1 MKNHIVS
8 NSLINDFIHDDS
20 VEEIWINGPGHIFVA
35 RNGISELTSV
45 VLSENEIIVLVEQLL
60 RNTGR
65 RLDIS
70 HPFVDATLPD
80 GSRLHAVIPDI
91 TKKWPAI
98 NIRKFGSAI
107 PNLEFLVKKQML
119 DYQIASLLKE
129 IVGNS
134 KNILISGTT
143 GAGKTTFL
151 SSLLNTLPANTRIIT
166 CEEVFELKINSSD
179 WVALQTREMN
189 LESEGEVSLRRLI
202 REALRMRPDRLV
214 LGEVRQAEALDLL
227 IALNSG
233 MSGMATIHANSA
245 REAINK
251 LMLLPLLGGPNIQ
264 AEFVKKTV
272 GQVID
277 FAIHLERNQNGFRQ
291 VAEIIEISNDPIRD
305 NIKSIRFT
313 QQIKARENYQRQS
326 NEYSIT

>member
-8 NSLINDFIHDDS
+8 NSLINDFIQDDS

-98 NIRKFGSAI
+98 NIRKFGSAT
-107 PNLEFLVKKQML
+107 PNLELLVEKQML
-119 DYQIASLLKE
+119 DSQIASLLKE

-277 FAIHLERNQNGFRQ
+277 FAIHLERNQTGFRQ
-291 VAEIIEISNDPIRD
+291 VAEIIEISIFFSNKAF
-305 NIKSIRFT
+305 NIPK
-313 QQIKARENYQRQS
+313 
-326 NEYSIT
+326 

>member
-1 MKNHIVS
+1 MKNQIVS
-8 NSLINDFIHDDS
+8 NSLINELIYDES

-45 VLSENEIIVLVEQLL
+45 ILTENEITVLVEQLL

-91 TKKWPAI
+91 TKKWPAL
-98 NIRKFGSAI
+98 NIRKFGSVI
-107 PNLEFLVKKQML
+107 PNLEFLVEKRMF
-119 DYQIASLLKE
+119 DSEVADLLKD
-129 IVGNS
+129 IVRNS
-134 KNILISGTT
+134 KNVLISGTT

-166 CEEVFELKINSSD
+166 CEEVFELKLNSSD
-179 WVALQTREMN
+179 WVALQTREVN
-189 LESEGEVSLRRLI
+189 LESEGEVSLRRLV

-245 REAINK
+245 SEAVNK
-251 LMLLPLLGGPNIQ
+251 LTLLPLLGGPNIQ

-272 GQVID
+272 GQVIN
-277 FAIHLERNQNGFRQ
+277 FVVHLERNQDGFRR
-291 VAEIIEISNDPIRD
+291 VAEIIEISNDRTKD
-305 NIKSIRFT
+305 NIKINSVYT
-313 QQIKARENYQRQS
+313 ANQS
-326 NEYSIT
+326 SRKLSEAV

>member
-8 NSLINDFIHDDS
+8 NSLINELIQDDT

-98 NIRKFGSAI
+98 NIRKFGSAT
-107 PNLEFLVKKQML
+107 PNLELLVEKQML
-119 DYQIASLLKE
+119 DSQIASLLKE

-277 FAIHLERNQNGFRQ
+277 FAIHLERNQTGFRQ
-291 VAEIIEISNDPIRD
+291 VAEIIEISNDRISD
-305 NIKSIRFT
+305 NIKINSIYT
-313 QQIKARENYQRQS
+313 ANQS
-326 NEYSIT
+326 KRKLSEAV

>member
-8 NSLINDFIHDDS
+8 NSLINDFIQDDS

-45 VLSENEIIVLVEQLL
+45 VLSENEINVLVEQLL

-98 NIRKFGSAI
+98 NIRKFGSAT
-107 PNLEFLVKKQML
+107 PNLELLVEKQML
-119 DYQIASLLKE
+119 DSQIASLLKE
-129 IVGNS
+129 IVGKS

-277 FAIHLERNQNGFRQ
+277 FAIHLERNQTGFRQ
-291 VAEIIEISNDPIRD
+291 VAEIIEISNDRISD
-305 NIKSIRFT
+305 NIKINSIYTANQNKR
-313 QQIKARENYQRQS
+313 KLSEAV
-326 NEYSIT
+326 

>member
-1 MKNHIVS
+1 MINHIVS
-8 NSLINDFIHDDS
+8 NSLINELIHDDT

-45 VLSENEIIVLVEQLL
+45 ILTENEIIVLVEQLL

-80 GSRLHAVIPDI
+80 GSRLHAVIPNI
-91 TKKWPAI
+91 TKQWPAI
-98 NIRKFGSAI
+98 NIRKFGLAI
-107 PNLEFLVKKQML
+107 PNLESLVEKRMF
-119 DYQIASLLKE
+119 DYEIANLLKE

-134 KNILISGTT
+134 KNVLISGTT

-166 CEEVFELKINSSD
+166 CEEVFELKLNSSD

-189 LESEGEVSLRRLI
+189 QESEGEVSLRRLI

-245 REAINK
+245 REAVNK
-251 LMLLPLLGGPNIQ
+251 LLLLPLLGGPNIQ

-277 FAIHLERNQNGFRQ
+277 FAVHLERNKAGFRQ
-291 VAEIIEISNDPIRD
+291 VAEIVEISNDAIKD
-305 NIKSIRFT
+305 NIKINSIYRADSRN
-313 QQIKARENYQRQS
+313 KKLSEAV
-326 NEYSIT
+326 

>member
-8 NSLINDFIHDDS
+8 NSLINDFIQDDS

-35 RNGISELTSV
+35 RNGIPELTSV
-45 VLSENEIIVLVEQLL
+45 VLSENEITVLVEQLL

-107 PNLEFLVKKQML
+107 PNLEVLVEKRML
-119 DYQIASLLKE
+119 DSQIASLLKE

-291 VAEIIEISNDPIRD
+291 IAEIIEISNDPIRD
-305 NIKSIRFT
+305 NIKINSIYT
-313 QQIKARENYQRQS
+313 ANQS
-326 NEYSIT
+326 KRKLSEAV

>member
-8 NSLINDFIHDDS
+8 NSLINDFIQDDS

-98 NIRKFGSAI
+98 NIRKFGSAT
-107 PNLEFLVKKQML
+107 PNLELLVEKQML
-119 DYQIASLLKE
+119 DSQIASLLKE

-277 FAIHLERNQNGFRQ
+277 FAIHLERNQIGFRQ
-291 VAEIIEISNDPIRD
+291 VAEIIEISNDRISD
-305 NIKSIRFT
+305 NIKINSIYT
-313 QQIKARENYQRQS
+313 ANQS
-326 NEYSIT
+326 NRKLSEAV

>member
-1 MKNHIVS
+1 MKNQIVS
-8 NSLINDFIHDDS
+8 NSLINDLIQDET

-98 NIRKFGSAI
+98 NIRKFGSAA
-107 PNLEFLVKKQML
+107 PNLELLVEKQML
-119 DYQIASLLKE
+119 DSQIASVLKE

-277 FAIHLERNQNGFRQ
+277 FAVHLERNQAGFRQ
-291 VAEIIEISNDPIRD
+291 VAEIIEISNDSLKD
-305 NIKSIRFT
+305 NIKINSIYT
-313 QQIKARENYQRQS
+313 ANQS
-326 NEYSIT
+326 NRKLSEAV

>member
-8 NSLINDFIHDDS
+8 NSLINDFFHDDS

-119 DYQIASLLKE
+119 DSQIASLLKE

-251 LMLLPLLGGPNIQ
+251 MMLLPLLGGPNIQ

-305 NIKSIRFT
+305 NIKINSIYT
-313 QQIKARENYQRQS
+313 ANQS
-326 NEYSIT
+326 KRKLSEAV

>member
-1 MKNHIVS
+1 MINQMVS
-8 NSLINDFIHDDS
+8 NQSINELIEDEGI
-20 VEEIWINGPGHIFVA
+20 EEIWINGPGRIFIA
-35 RNGISELTSV
+35 KNGISELTSV
-45 VLSENEIIVLVEQLL
+45 VLNEDEMVVLIEQLL

-98 NIRKFGSAI
+98 NIRKFGANTPSI
-107 PNLEFLVKKQML
+107 SNLVKKEMFDQNTATL
-119 DYQIASLLKE
+119 LESL
-129 IVGNS
+129 VNGS
-134 KNILISGTT
+134 KNILVSGTT
-143 GAGKTTFL
+143 GAGKTTFV
-151 SSLLNTLPANTRIIT
+151 SALLNCLPANTRIIT
-166 CEEVFELKINSSD
+166 CEEVFELKLNSSD
-179 WVALQTREMN
+179 WVALQTRETN
-189 LESEGEVSLRRLI
+189 LESKGEVSLRRLI
-202 REALRMRPDRLV
+202 REALRMRPERLI
-214 LGEVRQAEALDLL
+214 LGEVRQAEALELL

-251 LMLLPLLGGPNIQ
+251 LTLLPLLGGPNIQ

-277 FAIHLERNQNGFRQ
+277 FVVHLERDVKGHRRISEIVQLSCDLNGEEL
-291 VAEIIEISNDPIRD
+291 VIK
-305 NIKSIRFT
+305 NIYNFNSSHNRLT
-313 QQIKARENYQRQS
+313 RVV
-326 NEYSIT
+326 

>member
-1 MKNHIVS
+1 MKNQIVS
-8 NSLINDFIHDDS
+8 NSLINDLIQDET

-80 GSRLHAVIPDI
+80 GSRLHAVIPEI

-98 NIRKFGSAI
+98 NIRKFGSTT
-107 PNLEFLVKKQML
+107 PNLEFLVEKQML
-119 DYQIASLLKE
+119 DSQTANLLKE

-134 KNILISGTT
+134 KNLLISGTT

-151 SSLLNTLPANTRIIT
+151 SSLLNSLPANIRIIT
-166 CEEVFELKINSSD
+166 CEEVFELKLKSSD

-277 FAIHLERNQNGFRQ
+277 FAVHLERNQAGFRQ
-291 VAEIIEISNDPIRD
+291 VAEIIEISNDSLKD
-305 NIKSIRFT
+305 NIKINSIYT
-313 QQIKARENYQRQS
+313 ANQS
-326 NEYSIT
+326 NRKLSEAV

>member
-8 NSLINDFIHDDS
+8 NSLINDFIQDDS

-98 NIRKFGSAI
+98 NIRKFGSAA
-107 PNLEFLVKKQML
+107 PNLEFLVEKRML
-119 DYQIASLLKE
+119 DSQIASLLKE

-277 FAIHLERNQNGFRQ
+277 FAIHLERNQSGFRQ
-291 VAEIIEISNDPIRD
+291 VAEIIEISNDPIRN
-305 NIKSIRFT
+305 NIEINSIYT
-313 QQIKARENYQRQS
+313 ANQS
-326 NEYSIT
+326 SRKLSEAV

>member
-1 MKNHIVS
+1 MKNQIVS
-8 NSLINDFIHDDS
+8 NSLINDLIQDET

-98 NIRKFGSAI
+98 NIRKFGSTT
-107 PNLEFLVKKQML
+107 PNLEFLVEKRML
-119 DYQIASLLKE
+119 DSQTATLLKE

-134 KNILISGTT
+134 KNLLISGTT

-151 SSLLNTLPANTRIIT
+151 SSLLNSLPANTRIIT
-166 CEEVFELKINSSD
+166 CEEVFELKLKSSD

-227 IALNSG
+227 IALNCG

-277 FAIHLERNQNGFRQ
+277 FAVHLERNHAGFRQ
-291 VAEIIEISNDPIRD
+291 VAEIIEISNDSIKD
-305 NIKSIRFT
+305 NIKINSIYTANR
-313 QQIKARENYQRQS
+313 S
-326 NEYSIT
+326 NRKLSEAV

>member
-8 NSLINDFIHDDS
+8 NSLINDFIQDDS

-98 NIRKFGSAI
+98 NIRKFGSST

-119 DYQIASLLKE
+119 DSQTASLLKE

-189 LESEGEVSLRRLI
+189 LESEGQVSLRRLI

-277 FAIHLERNQNGFRQ
+277 FAIHLERNQTGFRQ
-291 VAEIIEISNDPIRD
+291 VVEIIEISNDPIRE
-305 NIKSIRFT
+305 NIKINSIYT
-313 QQIKARENYQRQS
+313 VNQS
-326 NEYSIT
+326 NRKLSEAV

>member
-1 MKNHIVS
+1 MKNQIVS
-8 NSLINDFIHDDS
+8 NSLINELIYDDS

-45 VLSENEIIVLVEQLL
+45 ILTENEITVLVEQLL

-91 TKKWPAI
+91 TKKWPAL
-98 NIRKFGSAI
+98 NIRKFGSVI
-107 PNLEFLVKKQML
+107 PNLEFLVEKRMF
-119 DYQIASLLKE
+119 DSEVADLLKD
-129 IVGNS
+129 IVRNS
-134 KNILISGTT
+134 KNVLISGTT

-166 CEEVFELKINSSD
+166 CEEVFELKLNSSD
-179 WVALQTREMN
+179 WVALQTREVN
-189 LESEGEVSLRRLI
+189 LESEGEVSLRRLV
-202 REALRMRPDRLV
+202 REALRMKPDRLV

-245 REAINK
+245 SEAVNK
-251 LMLLPLLGGPNIQ
+251 LTLLPLLGGPNIQ

-272 GQVID
+272 GQVIN
-277 FAIHLERNQNGFRQ
+277 FVVHLERNQDGFRR
-291 VAEIIEISNDPIRD
+291 VAEIIEISTDRTKE
-305 NIKSIRFT
+305 NIKINSIYT
-313 QQIKARENYQRQS
+313 ANQS
-326 NEYSIT
+326 SRKLSEAV

>member
-8 NSLINDFIHDDS
+8 NSLINDFIQDDS

-45 VLSENEIIVLVEQLL
+45 VLSENEINVLVEQLL

-98 NIRKFGSAI
+98 NIRKFGSAT
-107 PNLEFLVKKQML
+107 PNLELLVEKQML
-119 DYQIASLLKE
+119 DSQIASLLKE

-277 FAIHLERNQNGFRQ
+277 FAIHLERNQAGFRQ

-305 NIKSIRFT
+305 NIKINSIYT
-313 QQIKARENYQRQS
+313 ANQS
-326 NEYSIT
+326 NRKLSEAV

>member
-8 NSLINDFIHDDS
+8 NSLINDFIQDDS

-98 NIRKFGSAI
+98 NIRKFGSAT
-107 PNLEFLVKKQML
+107 PNLELLVEKQML
-119 DYQIASLLKE
+119 DSQIASLLKE

-166 CEEVFELKINSSD
+166 CEEVFELKLNSSD

-277 FAIHLERNQNGFRQ
+277 FAIHLERNQAGFRQ

-305 NIKSIRFT
+305 NIKINSIYT
-313 QQIKARENYQRQS
+313 ANQS
-326 NEYSIT
+326 KRKLSEAV

>member
-1 MKNHIVS
+1 MKNQIVS
-8 NSLINDFIHDDS
+8 NSLINDLIQDET

-98 NIRKFGSAI
+98 NIRKFGSTT
-107 PNLEFLVKKQML
+107 PNLEFLVEKQML
-119 DYQIASLLKE
+119 DSQTANLLKE

-134 KNILISGTT
+134 KNLLISGTT

-151 SSLLNTLPANTRIIT
+151 SSLLNSLPANTRIIT
-166 CEEVFELKINSSD
+166 CEEVFELKLKSSD

-277 FAIHLERNQNGFRQ
+277 FAVHLERNQAGFRQ
-291 VAEIIEISNDPIRD
+291 VAEIIEISNDSLKD
-305 NIKSIRFT
+305 NIKINSIYT
-313 QQIKARENYQRQS
+313 ANQS
-326 NEYSIT
+326 NRKLSEAV

>member
-8 NSLINDFIHDDS
+8 NSLINDFIQDDS

-98 NIRKFGSAI
+98 NIRKFGSAT
-107 PNLEFLVKKQML
+107 PNLEFLVAKQML
-119 DYQIASLLKE
+119 DSQIASLLKE
-129 IVGNS
+129 MVGNS

-277 FAIHLERNQNGFRQ
+277 FAIHLERNQSGFRQ
-291 VAEIIEISNDPIRD
+291 VAEIIEISNDPIRN
-305 NIKSIRFT
+305 NIEINSIYT
-313 QQIKARENYQRQS
+313 ANQS
-326 NEYSIT
+326 SRKLSEAV

>member
-8 NSLINDFIHDDS
+8 NSLINELIQDDT
-20 VEEIWINGPGHIFVA
+20 VEEIWINGPGQIFVA
-35 RNGISELTSV
+35 RNGIAELTSV

-98 NIRKFGSAI
+98 NIRKFGSETPKI
-107 PNLEFLVKKQML
+107 EFLVEKRML
-119 DYQIASLLKE
+119 NSQIATLLKE
-129 IVGNS
+129 IVGKS

-166 CEEVFELKINSSD
+166 CEEVFELKLNSSD

-277 FAIHLERNQNGFRQ
+277 FAIHLERNQTGFRQ
-291 VAEIIEISNDPIRD
+291 VAEIIEVSNDPIGD
-305 NIKSIRFT
+305 NIKINSIYTANQHNR
-313 QQIKARENYQRQS
+313 KLSEAV
-326 NEYSIT
+326 

>member
-8 NSLINDFIHDDS
+8 NSLINELIQDNT

-98 NIRKFGSAI
+98 NIRKFGSETPKI
-107 PNLEFLVKKQML
+107 EFLVKKRML
-119 DYQIASLLKE
+119 NSQIATLLKE
-129 IVGNS
+129 IVGKS

-166 CEEVFELKINSSD
+166 CEEVFELKLNSSD

-277 FAIHLERNQNGFRQ
+277 FAIHLERNQTGFRQ
-291 VAEIIEISNDPIRD
+291 VAEIIEVSNDPIGD
-305 NIKSIRFT
+305 NIKINSIYT
-313 QQIKARENYQRQS
+313 VNQQNRKLSEAV
-326 NEYSIT
+326 

>member
-8 NSLINDFIHDDS
+8 NSLINDFIQDDS

-45 VLSENEIIVLVEQLL
+45 VLTENEIIVLVEQLL

-98 NIRKFGSAI
+98 NIRKFGSAT
-107 PNLEFLVKKQML
+107 PNLELLVEKQML
-119 DYQIASLLKE
+119 DSQIASLLKE

-277 FAIHLERNQNGFRQ
+277 FAIHLERNQTGFRQ

-305 NIKSIRFT
+305 NIKMNSIYT
-313 QQIKARENYQRQS
+313 ANQINRKLSEAV
-326 NEYSIT
+326 

>member
-8 NSLINDFIHDDS
+8 NSLINDFIQDDS

-98 NIRKFGSAI
+98 NIRKFGSAT
-107 PNLEFLVKKQML
+107 PNLELLVEKQML
-119 DYQIASLLKE
+119 DSQIASLLKE

-277 FAIHLERNQNGFRQ
+277 FAIHLERNQAGFRQ

-305 NIKSIRFT
+305 NIKINSIYT
-313 QQIKARENYQRQS
+313 ANQS
-326 NEYSIT
+326 NRKLSEAV

>member
-1 MKNHIVS
+1 MKNQIVS
-8 NSLINDFIHDDS
+8 NPLINDLIQDDT

-45 VLSENEIIVLVEQLL
+45 VLSENEIIVLIEQLL

-107 PNLEFLVKKQML
+107 PNLELLVEKRML
-119 DYQIASLLKE
+119 DSQTATLLKE
-129 IVGNS
+129 IMRNS
-134 KNILISGTT
+134 KNLLISGTT

-151 SSLLNTLPANTRIIT
+151 SSLLNSLPANTRIIT
-166 CEEVFELKINSSD
+166 CEEVFELKLKSSD

-245 REAINK
+245 TEAINK

-277 FAIHLERNQNGFRQ
+277 FAVHLERNQAGFRQ
-291 VAEIIEISNDPIRD
+291 VAEIIEISNDSLKD
-305 NIKSIRFT
+305 NIKINSIYTASQCNR
-313 QQIKARENYQRQS
+313 KLSEAV
-326 NEYSIT
+326 

>member
-8 NSLINDFIHDDS
+8 NSLINDFIQDDS

-98 NIRKFGSAI
+98 NIRKFGSTT
-107 PNLEFLVKKQML
+107 PNLELLVEKQML
-119 DYQIASLLKE
+119 DSQIASLLKE

-277 FAIHLERNQNGFRQ
+277 FAIHLERNQTGFRQ
-291 VAEIIEISNDPIRD
+291 VAEIIEISNDRISD
-305 NIKSIRFT
+305 NIKINSIYT
-313 QQIKARENYQRQS
+313 ANQS
-326 NEYSIT
+326 KRKLSEAV

>member
-1 MKNHIVS
+1 
-8 NSLINDFIHDDS
+8 
-20 VEEIWINGPGHIFVA
+20 
-35 RNGISELTSV
+35 
-45 VLSENEIIVLVEQLL
+45 
-60 RNTGR
+60 
-65 RLDIS
+65 
-70 HPFVDATLPD
+70 
-80 GSRLHAVIPDI
+80 
-91 TKKWPAI
+91 
-98 NIRKFGSAI
+98 
-107 PNLEFLVKKQML
+107 ML
-119 DYQIASLLKE
+119 DSQTATLLKE

-151 SSLLNTLPANTRIIT
+151 SSLLNSLPANTRIIT
-166 CEEVFELKINSSD
+166 CEEVFELKLKSSD

-277 FAIHLERNQNGFRQ
+277 FAVHLERNHAGFRQ
-291 VAEIIEISNDPIRD
+291 VAEIIEISNDSIKD
-305 NIKSIRFT
+305 NIKINSIYTANR
-313 QQIKARENYQRQS
+313 S
-326 NEYSIT
+326 NRKLSEAV

>member
-1 MKNHIVS
+1 MISHIVS
-8 NSLINDFIHDDS
+8 NSLINELIQDDT

-45 VLSENEIIVLVEQLL
+45 ILSENEIIVLVEQLL

-80 GSRLHAVIPDI
+80 GSRLHAVIPNI

-98 NIRKFGSAI
+98 NIRKFGLAI
-107 PNLEFLVKKQML
+107 PNLESLVEKRMFDNEL
-119 DYQIASLLKE
+119 ANLLKE

-134 KNILISGTT
+134 KNVLISGTT

-166 CEEVFELKINSSD
+166 CEEVFELKLNSSD

-189 LESEGEVSLRRLI
+189 QESEGEVSLRRLI

-245 REAINK
+245 REAVNK
-251 LMLLPLLGGPNIQ
+251 LLLLPLLGGPNIQ

-277 FAIHLERNQNGFRQ
+277 FAVHLERNKAGFRQ
-291 VAEIIEISNDPIRD
+291 VAEIIEISNDSIKD
-305 NIKSIRFT
+305 NIKINSIYRADSRN
-313 QQIKARENYQRQS
+313 KKLSEAV
-326 NEYSIT
+326 